1 MFLRERAGKL
11 PTNTLITKLVG
22 KSTPMGSRGAGAG
35 RQLRAG
41 RAVPRPFPVPSQER
55 RPGLGRSLRDP
66 GPAQTARDS
75 PPSPRSSPA
84 PLLKFAL
91 RLWVLKVRA
100 VIYFGRSCGRVCAQL
115 AVSVARFLLFLLC
128 LCVWTRTSSFL
139 CQFSSACMLKQR
151 LCLCQK

>member
-1 MFLRERAGKL
+1 MREVFLRERAGKL

-22 KSTPMGSRGAGAG
+22 KSTPMGSCGAGAG

-41 RAVPRPFPVPSQER
+41 RAVPRPFPVPSEER
-55 RPGLGRSLRDP
+55 RPGLGRSRGSLRGP

-84 PLLKFAL
+84 PPLKFAL

-100 VIYFGRSCGRVCAQL
+100 VIYFGRS
-115 AVSVARFLLFLLC
+115 
-128 LCVWTRTSSFL
+128 
-139 CQFSSACMLKQR
+139 
-151 LCLCQK
+151 